1 MKRLHKIFRP
11 GKPVIIEQD
20 GEDLT
25 FFVRAVLISMKRN
38 TKTNRIKRK
47 GIQAS
52 TRAMINIKT
61 DLL

>member
-1 MKRLHKIFRP
+1 MQKIFRL

-20 GEDLT
+20 GENLI
-25 FFVRAVLISMKRN
+25 FVVRAVLISMKKN